1 MKYLSAEEIL
11 LIHFKLI
18 ERYGGSHGTRN
29 LERVKSAAVAPA
41 QEVFGQEQYPDMFEK
56 AAVYARNI
64 IADHPFADGNKRTGM
79 TAAAMFLKSN
89 DVSFVAEKG
98 ELEDFAVKIA
108 TEKLDVKIIAGWLK
122 EHSEKTKTSGKSKK
136 S

>member
-18 ERYGGSHGTRN
+18 ERYGGSHGTRD
-29 LERVKSAAVAPA
+29 LERVKSAAVVPG
-41 QEVFGQEQYPDMFEK
+41 QEVFGQEQYPDLYEK

-64 IADHPFADGNKRTGM
+64 IADHPFTDGNKRTGM
-79 TAAAMFLKSN
+79 TAAAMFLKKN
-89 DVSFVAEKG
+89 DLNFVAKKG

-108 TEKLDVKIIAGWLK
+108 TEKPAIEVIAVWFS
-122 EHSEKTKTSGKSKK
+122 EHSKK
-136 S
+136 K